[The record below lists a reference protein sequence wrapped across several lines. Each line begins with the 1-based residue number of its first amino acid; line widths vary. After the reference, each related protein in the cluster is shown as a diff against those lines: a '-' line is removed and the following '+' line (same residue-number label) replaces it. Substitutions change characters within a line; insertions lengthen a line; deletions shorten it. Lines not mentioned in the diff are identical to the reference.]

1 MTPPRGAPS
10 PSFRDGKRA
19 KLAEG
24 VVLSSRSGA
33 ELLTGPNQRQLLVS
47 PVATEIWDSLV
58 HGSSVRELTMQLQ
71 ESHPHARDI
80 PEKVVAFLDRLWDAG
95 LLEGSDQP
103 PPPPPPF
110 VLPLDDLAR
119 CLAGPLLRLPRP
131 ARVTVLAAVVGGSLA
146 AVTRAVTRSDR
157 PRLTAVLRDVSLP
170 GVAAILAA
178 MVLHEMGHAVAC
190 RLVGVPS
197 GPLEFRV
204 TRLGVPRPRLVTPLA
219 HSVESPTARALIAAG
234 GPGADLLLGAAAVW
248 ASGRTD
254 PKSSAGSIA
263 RLLTVYSL
271 VALNVGTSPVVD
283 GDGSHLLQ
291 SLLNDECA
299 RETALLG
306 RRGRFANP
314 RNIRIYRAVCAVHV
328 ACSAGLIWRLR

>member
-1 MTPPRGAPS
+1 MTSPRGAPS

-19 KLAEG
+19 KLIEG
-24 VVLSSRSGA
+24 VVRSSRSGA
-33 ELLTGPNQRQLLVS
+33 ELLTGPDQRQLLVS

-103 PPPPPPF
+103 RPPAPT
-110 VLPLDDLAR
+110 VALPLDHLAR
-119 CLAGPLLRLPRP
+119 RLAGPLLRLPRP
-131 ARVTVLAAVVGGSLA
+131 ARVVLLAAIGGGSLA
-146 AVTRAVTRSDR
+146 ELTRAVTRSDR
-157 PRLTAVLRDVSLP
+157 TRLTAALRDVSPP
-170 GVAAILAA
+170 GVAAVLAA

-204 TRLGVPRPRLVTPLA
+204 TRFGAPRPRVVTPLA
-219 HSVESPTARALIAAG
+219 HRVESPTGRALIAAG
-234 GPGADLLLGAAAVW
+234 GPGVDLLLGAAAAW

-254 PKSSAGSIA
+254 PRSSAGSIA

-271 VALNVGTSPVVD
+271 IALDVGTSPIVD

-291 SLLNDECA
+291 ALLNDECA

-314 RNIRIYRAVCAVHV
+314 RNVRIYRAVSAVHV